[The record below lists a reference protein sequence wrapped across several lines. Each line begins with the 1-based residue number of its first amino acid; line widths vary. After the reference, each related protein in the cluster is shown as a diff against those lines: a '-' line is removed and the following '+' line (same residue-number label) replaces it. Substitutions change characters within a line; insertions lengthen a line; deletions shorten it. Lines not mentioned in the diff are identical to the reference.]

1 MEDVQYT
8 EVQEEQPLQGEFW
21 KNLWNGVVNT
31 VTNAATNNA
40 NNAAKDEREKEIVYV
55 NTATEPTMST
65 PVKIALIGGGV
76 LLAIMLLKK

>member
-1 MEDVQYT
+1 MEEVQYT

-40 NNAAKDEREKEIVYV
+40 NNKTNNQEKIVYV
-55 NTATEPTMST
+55 NTPPEPTMST
-65 PVKIALIGGGV
+65 PAKIALIGGGA
-76 LLAIMLLKK
+76 LLLILLLKK